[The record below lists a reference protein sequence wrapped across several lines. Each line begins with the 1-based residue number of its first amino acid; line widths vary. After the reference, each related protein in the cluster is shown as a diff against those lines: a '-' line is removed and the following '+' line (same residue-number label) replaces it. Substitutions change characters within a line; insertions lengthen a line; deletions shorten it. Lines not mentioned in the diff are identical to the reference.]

1 MTPTKR
7 IMRELGTIDAAS
19 SRTASAAEGHP
30 RQVDVLW
37 CGHNRQGASNRWS
50 FPPRVARLLREEFA
64 GKRICHLFG
73 GFSKFGT
80 RLDIDTATRPHV
92 LGDAW
97 LPPFVKDAFDV
108 VVLDPPYIGINQ
120 QMKQQL
126 LRGASWIAREHVVW
140 FHTQWIAAGTT
151 SCVFERGWLVRVGDS
166 CAVRCIQVFRTSAT
180 KTNRTPYFTRGPAM
194 RYNRWLA
201 GQTGLPYGAPEA
213 SALPRG
219 TSQTSERSET

>member
-1 MTPTKR
+1 
-7 IMRELGTIDAAS
+7 MRSAS
-19 SRTASAAEGHP
+19 RNKE
-30 RQVDVLW
+30 RRLDVLW
-37 CGHNRQGASNRWS
+37 CGNNRQGASNRWS

-73 GFSKFGT
+73 GFSTFGV
-80 RLDIDTATRPHV
+80 RVDIDPATTPHV

-140 FHTQWIAAGTT
+140 FHTQWVAASTT
-151 SCVFERGWLVRVGDS
+151 SCRFERGWLVRVGDS

-180 KTNRTPYFTRGPAM
+180 KVNSAPYFTRGPAI

-201 GQTGLPYGAPEA
+201 GQTGLPFRAADHSTEIA
-213 SALPRG
+213 DA
-219 TSQTSERSET
+219 